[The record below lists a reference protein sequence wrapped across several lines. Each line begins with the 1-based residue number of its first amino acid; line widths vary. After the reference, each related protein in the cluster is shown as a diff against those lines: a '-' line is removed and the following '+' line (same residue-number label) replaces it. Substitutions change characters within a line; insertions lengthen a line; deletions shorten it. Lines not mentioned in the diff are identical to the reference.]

1 MPSTWAAGEYPLMA
15 QRLKPA
21 AQRAVDRARVAPGDR
36 ALDVACGTGNA
47 ALMAAARGA
56 APVVGVDAEPALL
69 AVAASRADELDLGI
83 DWREG
88 DAQALPVDDGAFDVV
103 LSVFGVAYAGD
114 QAGAAAELAR
124 ACAPGGR
131 VVLAHWTPESF
142 MPAMGAALAPFLPPP
157 PGGAGASPARWGDPA
172 AVAELLAGAGL
183 TPGDARA
190 EHLTLDFEDRLS
202 AVAFLVRTAGHV
214 VAERPRLEAEGRWPQ
229 LLAALAALVTE
240 RSQGTG
246 GGVALRLDYLV
257 ATATAAPTPARA

>member
-1 MPSTWAAGEYPLMA
+1 MPSTWAAGEYPLMG

-56 APVVGVDAEPALL
+56 APVVGVDVEPVLL
-69 AVAASRADELDLGI
+69 AVAASRADELDLAV

-157 PGGAGASPARWGDPA
+157 PLGAGTPSRWGDPA
-172 AVAELLAGAGL
+172 AVGELLAGAGL
-183 TPGDARA
+183 TAGDAHA
-190 EHLTLDFEDRLS
+190 EAIELDFEDRLS

-240 RSQGTG
+240 RNEGTG

-257 ATATAAPTPARA
+257 ATATAGPTPARA